1 MAEKKLE
8 SIKGTVEEITFYNQD
23 NGYTVMEISCG
34 NEAVTVVGN
43 FSQLAVGSQI
53 EASGEWT
60 VHPSYGRQFK
70 ADSLTE
76 TLPQDAA
83 GILRYL
89 SSGIIK
95 GVGRATAEK
104 IVNAFGSESFDVI
117 EKDVDRLS
125 SIKGISKPAARK
137 IQRGFIEKFASRQ
150 TIEELKQKGLTHKE
164 AFDAYNFFHENA
176 VEVFD
181 DNPYDFVAAG
191 IYDFD
196 RAEEIAEE
204 LDEPVSPGLRAQSL
218 VEHIVDH
225 NISNGHTCLPRDSV
239 VRTAKAYLSCSD
251 DVAQIAVDDA
261 VEYHRLITEDID
273 GRQFLFNPSA
283 YNAEKDIA
291 DRIKVFVNYPPQE
304 SEISGAEIYAFEK
317 ANDIEFDAK
326 QRKAIEIAV
335 NKGSLILTGGPGTG
349 KTTTVKGI
357 ITLMQNRGLDVALA
371 APTGRAAK
379 RMTELTGCEAKTVH
393 RLLEVEYKDG
403 SDKPVFVHN
412 HKNPL
417 DVDAVIVD
425 ELSMVDIFLFDA
437 LLDALPLRARLIMV
451 GDKDQLPP
459 VGAGNVLSDMI
470 KSGLIPVVEL
480 DKIFRQA
487 MQSLIVTNAHRVVK
501 GEMPVTTDNG
511 VDSDFFMMHE
521 TVPISACRKIV
532 DLVTRRLPAA
542 YGMDPV
548 SDLQVLCPSKIGET
562 GSQNINIML
571 QKQLNPPK
579 RGKNEIVSRGYILRE
594 GDKVMQIKNNYD
606 IPWFK
611 SDDNGMGVFNG
622 DIGIL
627 TRIDRAADIINVK
640 FDDREAMYSV
650 ENVGELEL
658 AYAMTVHKSQGSEFD
673 GVIIPVVATP
683 QKLAYRNLFYTAVTR
698 AKKLIVLVGT
708 ESNVRAMVENDKKS
722 RRYSALLHFLTVDNN
737 PFLQ

>member
-70 ADSLTE
+70 ADTLTE

-137 IQRGFIEKFASRQ
+137 IQRSFIEKFASRQ
-150 TIEELKQKGLTHKE
+150 TIEDLKQKGLTHKE

-273 GRQFLFNPSA
+273 GRQFLFTPSA

-542 YGMDPV
+542 YSMDPV